1 TYNKEMTM
9 KKLLLIAFALVIS
22 GVAQAVPPQDRAQV
36 DEIVSQLQHF
46 HDAGLALHKKYDY
59 AKKDQVKQCQA
70 AQGDLVKQAEEL
82 RERAAK
88 LPVLAYRVNLTLA
101 ASSAVSCVS
110 CDLDGGSCNSIPPAL
125 ERVHHQLTTPVK

>member
-1 TYNKEMTM
+1 M
-9 KKLLLIAFALVIS
+9 KKLLLVAFVLAIS
-22 GVAQAVPPQDRAQV
+22 GLAQAVPPQDRAQV
-36 DEIVSQLQHF
+36 DKMVSQLQHF

-70 AQGDLVKQAEEL
+70 AEGDLVQQAKDL
-82 RERAAK
+82 REQAAK

-110 CDLDGGSCNSIPPAL
+110 CELDGGSCDSIPPAL
-125 ERVHHQLTTPVK
+125 ARVHHQLTTPVEAK